1 MSSIPK
7 RFYIVVDGKHVA
19 KPEHDDSGVHSEAW
33 NALVGDKASITP
45 AVFELEGDRLISGTW
60 ALGRH
65 PAETGDTGFKA
76 VVWLVMER
84 AHLLHPVIV
93 KEGEDGSQLRFGGL
107 LTHFYADGGADDGDV
122 IGSSNDKTGRPLG
135 LQHDRL
141 YVSVEDGMCA

>member
-93 KEGEDGSQLRFGGL
+93 KEGEDGSQLRFGG
-107 LTHFYADGGADDGDV
+107 
-122 IGSSNDKTGRPLG
+122 SSNDKTGRPLG

-141 YVSVEDGMCA
+141 YVSVEDEVEQNLTVELVAAEE